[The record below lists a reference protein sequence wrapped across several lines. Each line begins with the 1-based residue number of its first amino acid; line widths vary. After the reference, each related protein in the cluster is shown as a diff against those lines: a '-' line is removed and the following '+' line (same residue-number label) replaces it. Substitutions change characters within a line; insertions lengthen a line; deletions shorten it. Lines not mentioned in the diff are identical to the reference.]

1 MKRRTK
7 KFAIDICRFTDTM
20 PAGRSTGI
28 IVRQL
33 IRSATSV
40 GANYRA
46 ALRGKST
53 PDFIAKLGIVLEE
66 IDESLYW
73 LEMLDELEKTHQK
86 ETQLLLQEAKELTA
100 IIASSLKTSKANLRQ
115 GTVPNLKS

>member
-7 KFAIDICRFTDTM
+7 KFATDICRFTDKL
-20 PAGRSTGI
+20 PAGRSTGVI
-28 IVRQL
+28 SRQL

-53 PDFIAKLGIVLEE
+53 PDFISKLGIVLEE

-73 LEMLDELEKTHQK
+73 LEMLDELDRSHHADINILLK
-86 ETQLLLQEAKELTA
+86 ESNELTA
-100 IIASSLKTSKANLRQ
+100 IIAASLKTSKANSRESAS
-115 GTVPNLKS
+115 TKS